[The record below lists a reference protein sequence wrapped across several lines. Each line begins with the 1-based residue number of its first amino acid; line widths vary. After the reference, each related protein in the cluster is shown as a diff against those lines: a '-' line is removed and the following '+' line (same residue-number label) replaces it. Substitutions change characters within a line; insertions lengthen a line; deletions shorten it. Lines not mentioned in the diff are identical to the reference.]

1 MRKKKNQYT
10 YNFGAIYRVLYDF
23 LLVMIEI
30 DRERFHSV
38 FFSCIHSSRY
48 LYETTIRFSVCWF
61 DFQNFVHAFPTSFMS
76 ADLMDGF
83 ICPLLL
89 VLLFSMSLFVFP
101 MDDVLY
107 PASTMYIYIYIYIRA
122 CANKSED
129 SGEEKEMKKCVDTRE
144 RRERERKKEKSSR
157 FYS

>member
-101 MDDVLY
+101 MGMMCYIQPLLC
-107 PASTMYIYIYIYIRA
+107 IYIYIYIRA

-144 RRERERKKEKSSR
+144 RAREKKGEKLSIL
-157 FYS
+157 

>member
-10 YNFGAIYRVLYDF
+10 YNFGAIYRVLHDF

-30 DRERFHSV
+30 DRERYHSV

-107 PASTMYIYIYIYIRA
+107 PASTMYIYIYIPVRAQIKMKIR
-122 CANKSED
+122 
-129 SGEEKEMKKCVDTRE
+129 EKKKR
-144 RRERERKKEKSSR
+144 
-157 FYS
+157 

>member
-1 MRKKKNQYT
+1 
-10 YNFGAIYRVLYDF
+10 
-23 LLVMIEI
+23 
-30 DRERFHSV
+30 
-38 FFSCIHSSRY
+38 
-48 LYETTIRFSVCWF
+48 
-61 DFQNFVHAFPTSFMS
+61 MS

-107 PASTMYIYIYIYIRA
+107 PASTMYIYIYIRA
-122 CANKSED
+122 CANNED

-144 RRERERKKEKSSR
+144 RREREKKGEKLSIL
-157 FYS
+157 

>member
-1 MRKKKNQYT
+1 M
-10 YNFGAIYRVLYDF
+10 
-23 LLVMIEI
+23 
-30 DRERFHSV
+30 
-38 FFSCIHSSRY
+38 
-48 LYETTIRFSVCWF
+48 
-61 DFQNFVHAFPTSFMS
+61 HAFPTSFMS

-107 PASTMYIYIYIYIRA
+107 PASTMYIYIYIYICA

-144 RRERERKKEKSSR
+144 RRERERERKKEKSSR

>member
-89 VLLFSMSLFVFP
+89 VLLFSMLLFVFP
-101 MDDVLY
+101 MDDMLY
-107 PASTMYIYIYIYIRA
+107 PASTMYIYIRA
-122 CANKSED
+122 CANNED

-144 RRERERKKEKSSR
+144 RREREKKGEKLSIL
-157 FYS
+157 

>member
-107 PASTMYIYIYIYIRA
+107 PASTMYIYIYISARA
-122 CANKSED
+122 QINED